1 MSGSQGS
8 GRAIQIL
15 PSIVDNGARRN
26 SAPLARLTGLLCTI
40 QDGPHG
46 SLHGAVHQSQDGSR
60 MLEKPELAYSPY
72 PSTRADMRSPHPAG
86 AAPVVAGRSECSCP
100 LPRPG
105 GRHADAGEVAD
116 GERNGGVGHA
126 FGAQRED
133 VLVDRGHAAPD

>member
-86 AAPVVAGRSECSCP
+86 ALALSVE
-100 LPRPG
+100 
-105 GRHADAGEVAD
+105 GRHMPPRVRARSPQPLA
-116 GERNGGVGHA
+116 RTWIR
-126 FGAQRED
+126 GAMIR
-133 VLVDRGHAAPD
+133 R